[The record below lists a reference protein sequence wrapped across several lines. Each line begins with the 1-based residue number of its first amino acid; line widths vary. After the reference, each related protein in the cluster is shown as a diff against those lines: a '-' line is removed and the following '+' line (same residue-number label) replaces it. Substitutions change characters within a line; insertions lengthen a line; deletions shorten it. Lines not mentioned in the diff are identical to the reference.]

1 MYLMYWIYNEPFN
14 IKNKTIMSKK
24 IKPGRD
30 ARAANPAKSKIM
42 GRSHGALVF
51 NETVQVMVTP
61 KIDKAI
67 KNNKEKR
74 K

>member
-1 MYLMYWIYNEPFN
+1 
-14 IKNKTIMSKK
+14 MSKK

-30 ARAANPAKSKIM
+30 ARAPNPAKSKIM